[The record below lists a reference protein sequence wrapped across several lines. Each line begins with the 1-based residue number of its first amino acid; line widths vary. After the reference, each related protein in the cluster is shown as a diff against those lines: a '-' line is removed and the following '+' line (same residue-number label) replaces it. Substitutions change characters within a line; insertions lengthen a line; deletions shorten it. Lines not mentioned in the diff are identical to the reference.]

1 MIPPDMKGGRSQA
14 MIITERFVFIHMHKT
29 GGQTLNNVISRCI
42 ENHESVGYHFPRR
55 EIPQRAASLPV
66 VGMVRNPWSWY
77 VSWYFFNR
85 RPDSQ
90 NPLFSVVSDGGREG
104 FATTV
109 RNLINLGS
117 DSDESRQHREKL
129 ISVLPETLDFNRGV
143 GLTRDDVRG
152 FRSDNVGYFSWLFD
166 RMIGIDRDDN
176 TFVGRVENL
185 HDDFLGIMER
195 LGIAETAAISK
206 SLTQSERK
214 NSSRHSHYSHYYDD
228 ELRQLVADKEH
239 SLIERFGYQFE
250 TVGPT
255 EGFANQQSDPETDG
269 SQEFRKLL
277 GRARNFLLVNSG
289 FDTGPLRDK
298 VLQIEEEVWAESDRS
313 ERFEV
318 HQRTQS
324 VILVQFSEHL
334 HNEPVP
340 QPLYPEFEE
349 VLRPVV
355 DHIARYYRDNGFV
368 VRILLAKLLAGGEI
382 EEHVDF
388 GYSLM
393 GVHRIHVPIV
403 TNDDVVFHVG
413 GESRNMRVGDF
424 CEIDNSEKHGVENN
438 STEDRIHLI
447 VDWMPN
453 HGGLSIDKAI
463 TAVKLANKAPDT
475 QEIAS
480 LDDLITKAFE
490 YQRSGNVYRAQAGYR
505 YVLDIDPDNV
515 LCNNLMGMLY
525 RQLRRYDEAIPYI
538 EKAIALEPRDAKA
551 HSNLGQ
557 ALLMQGKFAESVTS
571 FQNALSL
578 NPNLETAQIGLQ
590 RAQLE
595 LAGDKQTGQA

>member
-1 MIPPDMKGGRSQA
+1 

-29 GGQTLNNVISRCI
+29 GGQTLNNVISRCV

-55 EIPQRAASLPV
+55 EIPERAASLPV

-90 NPLFSVVSDGGREG
+90 NPLFSVVSDGGRKD

-109 RNLINLGS
+109 QNLINLGS
-117 DSDESRQHREKL
+117 ASDDSRQHREKL

-143 GLTRDDVRG
+143 GLIKDDVRG
-152 FRSDNVGYFSWLFD
+152 FCSDSLGYFSWLFD
-166 RMIGIDRDDN
+166 RMIGLDRDDN

-185 HDDFLGIMER
+185 QDDFLGIMER
-195 LGIAETAAISK
+195 LGVAEAAAIGK

-228 ELRQLVADKEH
+228 ELCQLVADKEH
-239 SLIERFGYQFE
+239 SLIEQFGYQFK

-255 EGFANQQSDPETDG
+255 ESFGKQQADPETDG
-269 SQEFRKLL
+269 RQEFRKLL
-277 GRARNFLLVNSG
+277 GRTKNYLLVNSR
-289 FDTGPLRDK
+289 FDTGPLREK
-298 VLQIEEEVWAESDRS
+298 VLQIDDEVWLESDRS

-318 HQRTQS
+318 HQQTHS
-324 VILVQFSEHL
+324 ITLVEFAEHL
-334 HNEPVP
+334 HNEPLQ
-340 QPLYPEFEE
+340 QPLYSEFEE
-349 VLRPVV
+349 VLQPIV

-368 VRILLAKLLAGGEI
+368 VRILLAKLLAGGKI

-393 GVHRIHVPIV
+393 GVHRIHIPIV
-403 TNDDVVFHVG
+403 TNDEVVFHVG
-413 GESRNMRVGDF
+413 GESRNMRVGEF

-438 STEDRIHLI
+438 STADRIHLI

-453 HGGLSIDKAI
+453 HAGLGIDKAI

-475 QEIAS
+475 QAIAS
-480 LDDLITKAFE
+480 LDDLIAKAFD
-490 YQRSGNVYRAQAGYR
+490 YQRSGNVHRAQAGYR
-505 YVLDIDPDNV
+505 YVLDIDPDNA

-525 RQLRRYDEAIPYI
+525 RQLRRYDEAIPFI
-538 EKAIALEPRDAKA
+538 EKAIEIEPRDAKA

-557 ALLMQGKFAESVTS
+557 ALLIQGRFAESVAS

-578 NPNLETAQIGLQ
+578 SPNLETAQTGLQ

-595 LAGDKQTGQA
+595 IADGAQTGQT

>member
-1 MIPPDMKGGRSQA
+1 

-29 GGQTLNNVISRCI
+29 GGQTLNNVISRCM

-55 EIPQRAASLPV
+55 KIPERAASLPV

-85 RPDSQ
+85 RPGSR

-109 RNLINLGS
+109 RNLITLGS
-117 DSDESRQHREKL
+117 DSAESRQHREKL
-129 ISVLPETLDFNRGV
+129 ISVLPDTLDFNRGV
-143 GLTRDDVRG
+143 GLTKDDVRG
-152 FRSDNVGYFSWLFD
+152 FCTDEIGYYSWLFD

-176 TFVGRVENL
+176 TLVGRVENL
-185 HDDFLGIMER
+185 QDDFLGIMEQ
-195 LGIAETAAISK
+195 LGVAETPAMAE
-206 SLTQSERK
+206 SLAQSERK

-228 ELRQLVADKEH
+228 ELRQLVATKERA
-239 SLIERFGYQFE
+239 LIDRFGYRFE
-250 TVGPT
+250 MVGPS
-255 EGFANQQSDPETDG
+255 ESCASRPSNPESDG

-277 GRARNFLLVNSG
+277 GRADNFLLVNSG

-298 VLQIEEEVWAESDRS
+298 VLQIDDAVWAESDRS

-318 HQRTQS
+318 HRQTQS
-324 VILVQFSEHL
+324 VLLVQFSEHL
-334 HNEPVP
+334 HDEPVP
-340 QPLYPEFEE
+340 QPLYADFEE

-368 VRILLAKLLAGGEI
+368 VRILFAKLLAGGKI

-388 GYSLM
+388 GYSLI
-393 GVHRIHVPIV
+393 GVHRIHIPVV
-403 TNDDVVFHVG
+403 TNDDVVFRVG
-413 GESRNMRVGDF
+413 GESRNLRVGEF
-424 CEIDNSEKHGVENN
+424 CEIDNSEKHAVDNN
-438 STEDRIHLI
+438 SAEDRVHLI

-453 HGGLSIDKAI
+453 HAGLATDKAI
-463 TAVKLANKAPDT
+463 NAVKLANVAPDT
-475 QEIAS
+475 QDIAS
-480 LDDLITKAFE
+480 LDDLIAKAFE
-490 YQRSGNVYRAQAGYR
+490 YQRTGNIYRAQAGYR
-505 YVLDIDPDNV
+505 YVLDIDPDHA

-525 RQLRRYDEAIPYI
+525 RQQRRYDEAIPFI
-538 EKAIALEPRDAKA
+538 EKAIAAEPRDAKA

-557 ALLMQGKFAESVTS
+557 ALLMQGRFAESVRS

-595 LAGDKQTGQA
+595 LGGGEQSGQA

>member
-1 MIPPDMKGGRSQA
+1 

-42 ENHESVGYHFPRR
+42 ENHAAIGYHFPRR
-55 EIPQRAASLPV
+55 GIPERAAGLPV

-85 RPDSQ
+85 RPGSS
-90 NPLFSVVSDGGREG
+90 NPLYSVVSDGGREG

-109 RNLINLGS
+109 RNLITLGS
-117 DSDESRQHREKL
+117 DTDESRQHREKL

-143 GLTRDDVRG
+143 GLTKDDLRG
-152 FRSDNVGYFSWLFD
+152 FRNDDIGYYSWLFD
-166 RMIGIDRDDN
+166 RMIGIDRDEN
-176 TFVGRVENL
+176 TLVGKVENFQE
-185 HDDFLGIMER
+185 DFLGIMEQ
-195 LGIAETAAISK
+195 LGVAETAVIGE
-206 SLTQSERK
+206 SLAQSERK
-214 NSSRHSHYSHYYDD
+214 NTSRHSHYSHYYDN
-228 ELRQLVADKEH
+228 ELRQLVADKERL
-239 SLIERFGYQFE
+239 LIERFDYQFE

-255 EGFANQQSDPETDG
+255 DIFANQQSDPETDG

-277 GRARNFLLVNSG
+277 GRAKNFLLVNSG
-289 FDTGPLRDK
+289 FDTGPLREK

-318 HQRTQS
+318 HRRTQS
-324 VILVQFSEHL
+324 VPLIQFAEHL
-334 HNEPVP
+334 HDEPEP
-340 QPLYPEFEE
+340 KPLYPEFEE
-349 VLRPVV
+349 VLRPIF
-355 DHIARYYRDNGFV
+355 DHIARYYQDNGFV
-368 VRILLAKLLAGGEI
+368 VRTLLAKLLAGGKI
-382 EEHVDF
+382 EQHVDF
-388 GYSLM
+388 SYSLL
-393 GVHRIHVPIV
+393 GVHRIHIPVV

-413 GESRNMRVGDF
+413 GESRNMRPGEF
-424 CEIDNSEKHGVENN
+424 CEIDNSEIHAVDNN

-453 HGGLSIDKAI
+453 HAGLSIDKALA
-463 TAVKLANKAPDT
+463 AVKLANKAPDT
-475 QEIAS
+475 QDIAS
-480 LDDLITKAFE
+480 LDDLIAKAYE
-490 YQRSGNVYRAQAGYR
+490 YQRSGNVHRAQAGYR

-538 EKAIALEPRDAKA
+538 EKAIALQPRDAKA

-557 ALLMQGKFAESVTS
+557 ALLMQGKFAESMTS

-578 NPNLETAQIGLQ
+578 DPNLETAQVGLQ
-590 RAQLE
+590 RARLE